1 MLIEL
6 CPMVLNGGIVKNP
19 YPKIFHRLALIVPA
33 WFPDYFCRTF
43 KSNKAVDVWK
53 VGSLRKTNK
62 QTCNAICVCACVCV
76 GRWGR
81 NQVDFCQ
88 FVIHCWYICDVFAT
102 WLVFGYGYVLVECF
116 WLTLNFFLF
125 FKHVLNKCI
134 FYSAAFDHR
143 VFTVIEIRNISALYF
158 SSNSYLC
165 SNTTICSMC
174 LIWSSAVEALAK
186 VHSLFCGRTVDL

>member
-116 WLTLNFFLF
+116 WLTLNFFF
-125 FKHVLNKCI
+125 YFLNMFLTNVSFIQQLLTIGFSRWLKSGI
-134 FYSAAFDHR
+134 FLLYTFP
-143 VFTVIEIRNISALYF
+143 VI
-158 SSNSYLC
+158 
-165 SNTTICSMC
+165 
-174 LIWSSAVEALAK
+174 LIFAVILQY
-186 VHSLFCGRTVDL
+186 VPCV